1 MDKQIILNGEF
12 HSASSNYL
20 NTNRAFRYGDG
31 LFESI
36 KIINGNPISLEY
48 HFQRI
53 TAGLEA
59 LMIKQDQTFNL
70 KKINALINAL
80 ITHNKIENGGKIR
93 LSVFRNGQG
102 TYQPENNDLSY
113 LIEAVASKNNYYEL
127 NESGISVDVFK
138 DIYKPINYISKFKTL
153 NALIYVL
160 AAEFA
165 NKNMLDD
172 SLIINATG
180 KIIEATAS
188 NIFIVSNGVLYTPPL
203 EDGCIGGIMRMTVIN
218 TALSNNITVY
228 ENSLMPQNLL
238 NADEV
243 FLTNT
248 ISGITWVRGFQ
259 QKRYY
264 NDTAKKIIGLI
275 NEQVVNYERDLKG
288 N

>member
-1 MDKQIILNGEF
+1 M
-12 HSASSNYL
+12 
-20 NTNRAFRYGDG
+20 
-31 LFESI
+31 
-36 KIINGNPISLEY
+36 
-48 HFQRI
+48 
-53 TAGLEA
+53 
-59 LMIKQDQTFNL
+59 
-70 KKINALINAL
+70 
-80 ITHNKIENGGKIR
+80 
-93 LSVFRNGQG
+93 
-102 TYQPENNDLSY
+102 
-113 LIEAVASKNNYYEL
+113 
-127 NESGISVDVFK
+127 
-138 DIYKPINYISKFKTL
+138 
-153 NALIYVL
+153 
-160 AAEFA
+160 
-165 NKNMLDD
+165 
-172 SLIINATG
+172 
-180 KIIEATAS
+180 
-188 NIFIVSNGVLYTPPL
+188 